1 MTAPNI
7 INVTSILGKTVFDA
21 DISVSDDALL
31 TNAVDS
37 GKVLKVNS
45 LIIANIDG
53 TTSATITVTIKN
65 VAGTVQGY
73 LAYTVSVPADS
84 TLVVISKDTGIYLEE
99 DRVLHVDAGVAGD
112 LSAVCSY
119 EEIDDA

>member
-73 LAYTVSVPADS
+73 LAYTVNVPADS

>member
-65 VAGTVQGY
+65 VAGTAQGY

-112 LSAVCSY
+112 LIAVCSY

>member
-65 VAGTVQGY
+65 VAGTAQGY

>member
-31 TNAVDS
+31 TNDVDS

-53 TTSATITVTIKN
+53 TTSATITVTI
-65 VAGTVQGY
+65 
-73 LAYTVSVPADS
+73 
-84 TLVVISKDTGIYLEE
+84 
-99 DRVLHVDAGVAGD
+99 
-112 LSAVCSY
+112 
-119 EEIDDA
+119 

>member
-37 GKVLKVNS
+37 GKVLKVNT

-65 VAGTVQGY
+65 VAGTAQGY

>member
-53 TTSATITVTIKN
+53 TNAADITVTLCD
-65 VAGTVQGY
+65 AGGSL
-73 LAYTVSVPADS
+73 LATLAKTISVPADS
-84 TLVVISKDTGIYLEE
+84 TLVVISKDTSIYLEE
-99 DRVLHVDAGVAGD
+99 NREIKLDASAAGD

-119 EEIDDA
+119 DEIDDA

>member
-1 MTAPNI
+1 MAAPDI
-7 INVTSILGKTVFDA
+7 ANVTSILGKTVFDA
-21 DISVSDDALL
+21 DISVNDDALL
-31 TNAVDS
+31 TNAASS

-53 TTSATITVTIKN
+53 STSATITVTIKN

-73 LAYTVSVPADS
+73 LAYTVNVPADS